1 MLFEQLIRLAA
12 SRTFCTAGTS
22 RPTNIAMMAIT
33 TSNSISVNPKRL
45 REQAFI
51 EYYPQSSAK
60 PVSMYNN
67 MAKII
72 RTQL

>member
-1 MLFEQLIRLAA
+1 
-12 SRTFCTAGTS
+12 
-22 RPTNIAMMAIT
+22 MMAIT

-45 REQAFI
+45 PEQAFI